1 MSQCVLQF
9 TRPTFRN
16 SLRPS
21 KMQGA
26 VRSIAQLA
34 DLNSL
39 KKAFIIGHTEY
50 GVVVRIRV
58 KSNSTSDKGVEYLD
72 IPAFQSGL

>member
-21 KMQGA
+21 TMQGA

-34 DLNSL
+34 DLNSQ
-39 KKAFIIGHTEY
+39 KKNEINQMGRWLVQTDKNLNKE
-50 GVVVRIRV
+50 R
-58 KSNSTSDKGVEYLD
+58 KTSSRE
-72 IPAFQSGL
+72 